1 MKIFFAVMLYA
12 LALFSFLQGWL
23 LTAIVATVL
32 YSIQY
37 GALVFIPAAILM
49 DGYFGNFQQI
59 PHLSIVSILW
69 FVSIEYVRPRIAA
82 LSENKL

>member
-1 MKIFFAVMLYA
+1 MKVFFAVMLYV

-23 LTAIVATVL
+23 LTAIAATVL
-32 YSIQY
+32 YSVQY
-37 GALVFIPAAILM
+37 GALVFIPAAILI

-59 PHLSIVSILW
+59 PYLSIVSILW